1 MIEISGG
8 HMYWTGEKGGLGIP
22 GKEWGNDW
30 VARWHSPVTVKFRWM
45 ADCMVAGGVM
55 AAWLSA

>member
-1 MIEISGG
+1 
-8 HMYWTGEKGGLGIP
+8 MYWTGEKGGLGIP